1 MRILGLDMGTK
12 YIGVA
17 LSDEMGWTAQALTTI
32 ERKGLQQDLAAI
44 ELLVED
50 HEVEEVVIGLPI
62 TMNGEVGI
70 QAKKVLD
77 FSQKL
82 QQALTTPIFHWD
94 ERLST
99 KAVTKTLL
107 KADMSRKKRK
117 KVVDKMA
124 AAYIL
129 QGYMDR
135 KARDKTVTRED
146 GNGFL

>member
-1 MRILGLDMGTK
+1 MRILGLDVGTK

-17 LSDEMGWTAQALTTI
+17 LSDAMGWTAQALTTI
-32 ERKGLQQDLAAI
+32 ERKGLQQDFAAI
-44 ELLVED
+44 EILVED

-77 FSQKL
+77 FSRKL
-82 QQALTTPIFHWD
+82 RQALTIPIFHWD

-99 KAVTKTLL
+99 KAATKTLL
-107 KADMSRKKRK
+107 KADVSRKKRK
-117 KVVDKMA
+117 KVIDKMA

-135 KARDKTVTRED
+135 KARDKTVSRED

>member
-1 MRILGLDMGTK
+1 MGTK

-32 ERKGLQQDLAAI
+32 ERKGLQQDFAAI
-44 ELLVED
+44 EILVED
-50 HEVEEVVIGLPI
+50 HGVEEVVIGLPI

-77 FSQKL
+77 FSRKL
-82 QQALTTPIFHWD
+82 RQALTIPIFHWD

-99 KAVTKTLL
+99 KAATKTLL

-117 KVVDKMA
+117 KVIDKMA

-129 QGYMDR
+129 QGYLDR

-146 GNGFL
+146 ENGFL